1 MTLRF
6 LGMSFTFRAADNP
19 DQFDASP
26 YTSGTFIRYL
36 CYDDEGD
43 DMGMGI
49 IFVQEVLAKRGE
61 EFAGVVVDGINCGVE
76 VKDNRAW
83 MKDQKGKIVYHLCE
97 CAAGDCKVKVKLKE
111 PKMKGATVI
120 HVDVRTALGQK
131 DVAAIK
137 WAAIPTAL
145 EEELKKSKR
154 KATRLDGGE
163 RAPERDV
170 AGRAEEL
177 RAHRGDL
184 EEELE
189 KLSNRISGSN
199 NKDPAVQERLNALR
213 DKLGKHRKDAVRGA
227 KGEEAPVA
235 KRVRLGEIIKSRSD
249 AVNQPRRSSASR
261 EEEVDLVDVKGET
274 DQTDVKAFRK
284 QIIKALGGKPGG
296 DGVDESSSGEEEGG
310 LMDRSRHVNLIRTW
324 KSRPGQLTL
333 KTLSRMQDTL
343 GVHQLPHHNTSDVG
357 APIATAYVHQVM
369 RTQFPGEK
377 MTLRNWRELLTLSQV
392 MDLCLAGKVESGMD
406 MMAQRIKAI
415 ERSLVDG
422 SWNQA
427 RWMELI
433 PTGDALLASRSEAKA
448 AHRAEA
454 EERRRAPQ
462 K

>member
-1 MTLRF
+1 
-6 LGMSFTFRAADNP
+6 MSFTFRAGDNP

-26 YTSGTFIRYL
+26 YTSGSFIRYV
-36 CYDDEGD
+36 CYDEDGD
-43 DMGMGI
+43 GMGKGLI
-49 IFVQEVLAKRGE
+49 YVQEVLAERGE
-61 EFAGVVVDGINCGVE
+61 EFAGVLVDGINCGVE
-76 VKDNRAW
+76 DKDNRAW
-83 MKDQKGKIVYHLCE
+83 MKEQKGKIVYHLCE
-97 CAAGDCKVKVKLKE
+97 CAAGDCKVKVKLTE

-120 HVDVRTALGQK
+120 HVDVRTALTQEE
-131 DVAAIK
+131 VAATK
-137 WAAIPTAL
+137 WAAIPATL
-145 EEELKKSKR
+145 QEELKRAKR

-163 RAPERDV
+163 REPAKGV

-177 RAHRGDL
+177 KAHRGDL

-189 KLSNRISGSN
+189 KLSKRISGSS

-213 DKLGKHRKDAVRGA
+213 DRLGKHRKDGVSGA
-227 KGEEAPVA
+227 KGDEAPAA
-235 KRVRLGEIIKSRSD
+235 KRVRLSEIIKSRSD
-249 AVNQPRRSSASR
+249 AVHQPSRASGSCEDDDLK
-261 EEEVDLVDVKGET
+261 EETT
-274 DQTDVKAFRK
+274 DQNDVKACRK
-284 QIIKALGGKPGG
+284 QIIKALGGKAGG
-296 DGVDESSSGEEEGG
+296 DGANDSSLEEEEGG

-377 MTLRNWRELLTLSQV
+377 MTLRNWRELLTLSQT